1 MGVTYAGESAD
12 GDLVAVKLVADL
24 QTASRDRFE
33 QECRLLQSFN
43 HPHIV
48 HYRHHEVLP
57 DGTGALV
64 MEHIQGID
72 LEQLLVL
79 LSSDDPRASDH
90 SVVQNLLQDVETR
103 APLWLSP
110 RYRRRMLRLLADVA
124 AGLHAAHERGVVHRD
139 VKPANI
145 LVRSDLSPVVIDF
158 GLARDGQ
165 NRVSFTRSG
174 AALGTLSYMAPEQLG
189 RDASGVD
196 RRTDVYA
203 LGLVLYRAMTGSDLR
218 NDVDAVLLSGK
229 RSFLLDAKVSR
240 SLPIDVQAILY
251 RCLDPQIG
259 RAHV

>member
-1 MGVTYAGESAD
+1 MQPDPQDLLQQLESRIGGVEDPLEALAGLLGASSRARGRLFDLAGSTLAGCRLQRILGAGGMGVTYAGESAD

-158 GLARDGQ
+158 
-165 NRVSFTRSG
+165 
-174 AALGTLSYMAPEQLG
+174 
-189 RDASGVD
+189 
-196 RRTDVYA
+196 
-203 LGLVLYRAMTGSDLR
+203 
-218 NDVDAVLLSGK
+218 
-229 RSFLLDAKVSR
+229 
-240 SLPIDVQAILY
+240 
-251 RCLDPQIG
+251 C
-259 RAHV
+259 

>member
-1 MGVTYAGESAD
+1 MQPDPQDLLQQLESRIGGVEDPLEALAGLLGASSRARGRLFDLAGSTLAGCRLQRILGAGGMGVTYAGESAD

-103 APLWLSP
+103 APL
-110 RYRRRMLRLLADVA
+110 
-124 AGLHAAHERGVVHRD
+124 
-139 VKPANI
+139 
-145 LVRSDLSPVVIDF
+145 
-158 GLARDGQ
+158 
-165 NRVSFTRSG
+165 
-174 AALGTLSYMAPEQLG
+174 
-189 RDASGVD
+189 
-196 RRTDVYA
+196 
-203 LGLVLYRAMTGSDLR
+203 
-218 NDVDAVLLSGK
+218 
-229 RSFLLDAKVSR
+229 
-240 SLPIDVQAILY
+240 
-251 RCLDPQIG
+251 
-259 RAHV
+259 